1 MHGLHVDSLHV
12 HVAYQHDRF
21 HAEVARDR
29 LADQARAA
37 HPPAAIRLRAW
48 LAMLVA
54 ALGLVA
60 SAAASR

>member
-37 HPPAAIRLRAW
+37 RPPTVIRRWDW
-48 LAMLVA
+48 LAILVA

-60 SAAASR
+60 GAAASR